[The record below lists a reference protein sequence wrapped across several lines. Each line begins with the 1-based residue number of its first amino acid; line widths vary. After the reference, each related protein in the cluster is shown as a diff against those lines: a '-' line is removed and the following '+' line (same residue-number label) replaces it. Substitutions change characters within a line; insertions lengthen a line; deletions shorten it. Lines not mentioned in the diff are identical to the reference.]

1 MKTYATLVKFTPQGI
16 KHINNMQRA
25 VAEETLAARKMGVKP
40 IGSYATLGPYDLM
53 LLYEAPDEQAATAMS
68 LSFATKWSGTT
79 ESWTLIPMEQFSEI
93 AKAFKG

>member
-1 MKTYATLVKFTPQGI
+1 MQTYATLVKFTPQGI

-25 VAEETLAARKMGVKP
+25 VAEETLSARKMGVKP

-53 LLYEAPDEQAATAMS
+53 LLYEAPDEKAATAMS

-93 AKAFKG
+93 AKTFKD